1 VTAKGKIWQR
11 LRTPYLHVWICH
23 ARYFGLRCGRSAAGS
38 QIERNV
44 RNLRILISDEPS
56 DYPKT
61 RADNLGRATP
71 IQVCGDGYDDEAIE
85 EAQRLK
91 PDVVVLNVSMSILY
105 RMDAARKIKNR
116 AFRDGNRN
124 IVFAC
129 G

>member
-1 VTAKGKIWQR
+1 M
-11 LRTPYLHVWICH
+11 
-23 ARYFGLRCGRSAAGS
+23 
-38 QIERNV
+38 RN
-44 RNLRILISDEPS
+44 
-56 DYPKT
+56 
-61 RADNLGRATP
+61 NLGRATP
-71 IQVCGDGYDDEAIE
+71 IQVCGEGYDDAEAIE

-91 PDVVVLNVSMSILY
+91 PNVIVLNVSMPILY